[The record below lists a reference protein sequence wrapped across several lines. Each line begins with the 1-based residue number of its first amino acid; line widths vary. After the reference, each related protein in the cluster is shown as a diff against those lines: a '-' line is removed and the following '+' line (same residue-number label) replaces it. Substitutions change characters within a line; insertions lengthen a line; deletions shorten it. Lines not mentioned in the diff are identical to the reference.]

1 MRRTAEPQ
9 GTREETTKKHKVEQS
24 ETLCQQDTQRNA
36 KNGSQEEGVPCGHF
50 GRKVRG
56 RRGVH
61 ALVATRG
68 AFIGAGG
75 FSRPGPTPRAPAL
88 TAISWPLIAPL

>member
-9 GTREETTKKHKVEQS
+9 GTREETTKKQKVEQS

-50 GRKVRG
+50 G
-56 RRGVH
+56 
-61 ALVATRG
+61 
-68 AFIGAGG
+68 
-75 FSRPGPTPRAPAL
+75 
-88 TAISWPLIAPL
+88 